1 MKNTSRVNLIAK
13 ARAKYVGEP
22 NYVKFKYKGFDCEIK
37 RHEYLLT
44 LCGYASFKAKYPI
57 NNEQYRNAL
66 EKIDVHGGVTYF
78 EISPSGKVTVGF
90 DCVHYNDLSPTLQI
104 LEGKNNYQE
113 YRTVDFV
120 KKEIQKM
127 VDQIIKIND
136 QLSAD

>member
-1 MKNTSRVNLIAK
+1 MNDKSLKAK
-13 ARAKYVGEP
+13 ACTEYVGEP

-44 LCGYASFKAKYPI
+44 LCGYASFRAKHSI

-66 EKIDVHGGVTYF
+66 ENIDVHGGVTYF

-90 DCVHYNDLSPTLQI
+90 DCAHYNDLSPTLQI

-120 KKEIQKM
+120 KREIQKM
-127 VDQIIKIND
+127 VDQIININD